1 MYFRR
6 PHANRNKSMHVTI
19 SLKMEATQELP
30 LLCHFVDGLHKNQ
43 DDDGKKPH
51 QIEKE
56 NKVKI

>member
-1 MYFRR
+1 
-6 PHANRNKSMHVTI
+6 
-19 SLKMEATQELP
+19 MEATQELP